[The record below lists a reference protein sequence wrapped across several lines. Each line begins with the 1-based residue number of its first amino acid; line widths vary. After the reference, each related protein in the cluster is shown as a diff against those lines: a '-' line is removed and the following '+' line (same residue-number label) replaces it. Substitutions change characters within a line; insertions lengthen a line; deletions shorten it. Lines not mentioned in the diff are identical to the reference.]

1 MKTKLLLS
9 FLLMF
14 TNLLAYSQVNRY
26 TTITPSSYQTTD
38 YSYMLNQA
46 KEQQNR
52 RSSQYSVPSSRAFGQ
67 EGCGELIESLKEYVE
82 PVVYRSYS
90 SSVISKVSF
99 YDVHLQ
105 DGSYYFA
112 VVCFKS
118 EYSYQCKEYIY
129 MVDSDTKTKYSVSYY
144 SSAGQAFWDYI
155 QPYNMVL
162 ECGINL

>member
-1 MKTKLLLS
+1 
-9 FLLMF
+9 MF
-14 TNLLAYSQVNRY
+14 TSLLAYSQANRY
-26 TTITPSSYQTTD
+26 TNITPSSYQTTD

-46 KEQQNR
+46 KEQQSR
-52 RSSQYSVPSSRAFGQ
+52 RSSQYSAPSSPALGQ
-67 EGCGELIESLKEYVE
+67 EGCNELIESLKEYVE

-90 SSVISKVSF
+90 STAISKVSF

-118 EYSYQCKEYIY
+118 KYSYQCKEYIY
-129 MVDSDTKTKYSVSYY
+129 MVASDTKTKYSTSYY
-144 SSAGQAFWDYI
+144 SGAGQAFWDYI

-162 ECGINL
+162 ECGISL